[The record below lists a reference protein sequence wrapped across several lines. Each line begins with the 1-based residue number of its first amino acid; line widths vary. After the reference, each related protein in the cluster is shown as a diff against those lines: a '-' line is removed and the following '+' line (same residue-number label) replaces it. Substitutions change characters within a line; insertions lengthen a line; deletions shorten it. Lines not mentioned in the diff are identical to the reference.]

1 MEIRRCRSCQFI
13 GAQAARVEGVRGVQ
27 HEEDVETNVL
37 ARPRGGFTA
46 MARSDAAHGDA
57 VPLTVSGPLGM
68 VSELGSPAASVWLFG
83 PLSLN
88 DLGGVAAGVVGCPG
102 PLIGTCSL

>member
-1 MEIRRCRSCQFI
+1 MEVRRFRSCQFI

-37 ARPRGGFTA
+37 ARSRGGFTA

-57 VPLTVSGPLGM
+57 VPPL
-68 VSELGSPAASVWLFG
+68 LAQP
-83 PLSLN
+83 
-88 DLGGVAAGVVGCPG
+88 GGQVG
-102 PLIGTCSL
+102 